1 MQRANQAAEAPPQGD
16 EGTSH
21 LEAVTS
27 GQAVMRIP
35 ARSVGGIVAETR
47 QIHTGY
53 RVLWRKRDASATLS
67 RGERPNPRLDRLLL
81 AF

>member
-1 MQRANQAAEAPPQGD
+1 
-16 EGTSH
+16 
-21 LEAVTS
+21 
-27 GQAVMRIP
+27 MRIP